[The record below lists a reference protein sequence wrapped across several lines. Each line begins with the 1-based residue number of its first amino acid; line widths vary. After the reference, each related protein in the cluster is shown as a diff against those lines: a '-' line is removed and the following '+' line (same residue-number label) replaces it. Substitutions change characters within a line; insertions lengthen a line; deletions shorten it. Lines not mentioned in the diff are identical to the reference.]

1 MSLPFDNSGAEG
13 RKFPPRRPPLD
24 RCGHVRPRQ
33 RQLSTHLAFTAAGS
47 DLLGNLNLKRRLNL
61 NTASAPTHMQSSPP
75 AATISANSGLL
86 GRTDTVDRIATTVTI
101 EQPVSTSITDVEPW
115 RRKSRFV
122 SGFDLDSIYLA
133 AAFSQCR
140 PRMPTIIDPLLNPRR
155 KSPERIALWPFSVK
169 REVRASRLCF
179 LPPRIRPTSFSPAF
193 SPLLS
198 STPASCYATHPRTPL
213 PLSCVSHPSLR
224 PILPVCTLLDFV
236 RTRTPSPREL
246 LASSRRALLSPHA
259 WRAPS
264 LWRFSLGLW
273 EVGGDLGRVV
283 SRGSRRSVVRVH
295 AVPPP
300 PRFAPW
306 PASGFRALCGAPA
319 LMYVAPGLSVGE
331 VGGAHGLLFL
341 PVASA
346 RAGGRRCALVYGV
359 FSFPGL
365 GA

>member
-33 RQLSTHLAFTAAGS
+33 RQLSTHLAFTAAGP

-86 GRTDTVDRIATTVTI
+86 GRTDTVNRIATTVTI

-140 PRMPTIIDPLLNPRR
+140 PQMPTIIDPLLNSRR

-179 LPPRIRPTSFSPAF
+179 LPPVYALRRS
-193 SPLLS
+193 LLRS
-198 STPASCYATHPRTPL
+198 LH
-213 PLSCVSHPSLR
+213 SCVVLCYTSSYSPPPVLRISSFPPSHPSCLHA
-224 PILPVCTLLDFV
+224 
-236 RTRTPSPREL
+236 TRLCPH
-246 LASSRRALLSPHA
+246 AHAQSSRRALMSPHA

-295 AVPPP
+295 AVLPP

>member
-1 MSLPFDNSGAEG
+1 
-13 RKFPPRRPPLD
+13 
-24 RCGHVRPRQ
+24 
-33 RQLSTHLAFTAAGS
+33 
-47 DLLGNLNLKRRLNL
+47 
-61 NTASAPTHMQSSPP
+61 
-75 AATISANSGLL
+75 
-86 GRTDTVDRIATTVTI
+86 
-101 EQPVSTSITDVEPW
+101 
-115 RRKSRFV
+115 
-122 SGFDLDSIYLA
+122 
-133 AAFSQCR
+133 
-140 PRMPTIIDPLLNPRR
+140 MPTIIDPLLNSRR
-155 KSPERIALWPFSVK
+155 KSPEHIALWPFSVK

-179 LPPRIRPTSFSPAF
+179 LPPVYALRRSLLRSLHSFP
-193 SPLLS
+193 PLLR
-198 STPASCYATHPRTPL
+198 PATLHILVL
-213 PLSCVSHPSLR
+213 PSPCPAYL
-224 PILPVCTLLDFV
+224 ILPSVPSFLSARYSTLSARARPVLV
-236 RTRTPSPREL
+236 SCLPVGSVHASVG
-246 LASSRRALLSPHA
+246 LAFRALCGSCSRRALLSPHA

-295 AVPPP
+295 AVLPP